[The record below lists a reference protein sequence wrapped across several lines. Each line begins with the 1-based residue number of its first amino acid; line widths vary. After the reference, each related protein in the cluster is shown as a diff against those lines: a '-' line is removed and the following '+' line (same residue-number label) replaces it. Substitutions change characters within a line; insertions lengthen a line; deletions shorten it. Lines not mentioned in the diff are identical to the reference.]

1 MIERKILDSEIL
13 PHLHIKAGEEAGGSI
28 PGHLGHTARLPI
40 PPTVR
45 ELGKGFM
52 KLLEQN
58 RLYVKADVDETSTRF
73 LAPHQFFTHSL
84 T

>member
-1 MIERKILDSEIL
+1 MIERKILVSEIL

-45 ELGKGFM
+45 ELGKG
-52 KLLEQN
+52 KVIQN
-58 RLYVKADVDETSTRF
+58 VS
-73 LAPHQFFTHSL
+73 
-84 T
+84 